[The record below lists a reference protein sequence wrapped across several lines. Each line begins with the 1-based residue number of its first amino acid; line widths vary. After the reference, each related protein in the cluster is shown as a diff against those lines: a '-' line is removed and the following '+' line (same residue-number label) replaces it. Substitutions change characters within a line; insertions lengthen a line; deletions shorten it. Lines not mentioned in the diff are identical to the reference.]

1 MSLTWKDV
9 GGTAITTGASNPG
22 EVNTEYTATFT
33 FTDNDVRAVYVDW
46 DDGESNKK
54 TESNYQWIES
64 TEPILTTTATHTY
77 NKQGTFLPVVQVINS
92 KGIASRYY
100 SNEASNTNITPHTTS
115 TLVSGVTINDIAA
128 TGIMRV
134 ENRTIKSGIDNSIF
148 EKEGPK
154 QIFVQVAPTMSAVEL
169 GYVGNIALE
178 LECIVARSTVSS
190 LLADGKMETGYSKSV
205 ETIQA
210 TISNAATQTDL
221 YPLTDVGT
229 AIERVLSVKYKN
241 PKLTGADA
249 TDYTKNA
256 ATNKLKIFIVGV
268 TTPPAGVGSI
278 LPITYVSTGS
288 PYKEVEDV
296 DRYITLDFSQSR
308 PSASNATNSYYFY
321 DDGKGWFGSEH
332 NRWALSAGKFTDAT
346 KQASALKSV
355 YYTYQPRT
363 DGIGGYTLPAANPTG
378 SSGEFTWPFGR
389 ADGATTT
396 RWVTNADT
404 VQRTNQFALDDYGR
418 FFDQYHL
425 VRNSMQPS
433 TGADYI
439 SSISG
444 NAVTL
449 ARITPTINFDT
460 PDKSCTFDG
469 MGFGVSGCYTKDYTA
484 QAFNNSG
491 TNADGLVSLSGA
503 NIADFMSWSGTAVE
517 HRREA
522 NEYLIALWDA
532 KTNQIFFEC
541 TPWWN
546 DDNTTTSGLKIGGV
560 SYLKVTDSGTNT
572 QTCEWVPLEFE
583 DGTKSSI
590 EYRNESDDEYQTIS
604 NSFTKSGIVSFDMPS
619 DWSSIQMQELY
630 GGKFNTAN
638 TASDSA
644 NAFTTAVFSVSCS
657 AAPTTKYTQY
667 GYNITFSAP
676 GDTIKDAMSVLGSS
690 EDVGAFKYMIQ
701 IVTHTNAAGSTPAT
715 DLKLQNLW
723 CAKLT
728 DDSEYGTGWDG
739 INGLY
744 GQFGIP
750 TGSNYELPSN
760 GDKFTILV
768 RRVNVYEVFPGASK
782 LYNKDDSGTDYQ
794 NPVDAGV
801 AAAFPNDYVFTTYS
815 SAGSTGKA
823 LKDAWNA
830 KSKYPLMI
838 TISGQTAA
846 TTHGGAATNVT
857 YYNPE
862 IWNVLDATEGFTSVV
877 KHEDDTAYNLNS
889 IPLTSDVSVG
899 RGSNFYQ
906 AITRKGKVFIS
917 KTGIQLEQI
926 GFNSKA
932 LGDESSSSAFDDHG
946 PSTMYGYLHMV
957 RKLQADAVR
966 IFWDE
971 KQKDGT
977 YVRFWGV
984 IKNVNETRQ
993 AGGPRAI
1000 VNYTFTM
1007 TVQEIALLSPAGE
1020 LMTDLFPLGGIEYE
1034 RSYS

>member
-1 MSLTWKDV
+1 M
-9 GGTAITTGASNPG
+9 
-22 EVNTEYTATFT
+22 
-33 FTDNDVRAVYVDW
+33 
-46 DDGESNKK
+46 
-54 TESNYQWIES
+54 
-64 TEPILTTTATHTY
+64 
-77 NKQGTFLPVVQVINS
+77 
-92 KGIASRYY
+92 
-100 SNEASNTNITPHTTS
+100 
-115 TLVSGVTINDIAA
+115 
-128 TGIMRV
+128 
-134 ENRTIKSGIDNSIF
+134 
-148 EKEGPK
+148 
-154 QIFVQVAPTMSAVEL
+154 
-169 GYVGNIALE
+169 
-178 LECIVARSTVSS
+178 
-190 LLADGKMETGYSKSV
+190 
-205 ETIQA
+205 
-210 TISNAATQTDL
+210 
-221 YPLTDVGT
+221 
-229 AIERVLSVKYKN
+229 
-241 PKLTGADA
+241 
-249 TDYTKNA
+249 
-256 ATNKLKIFIVGV
+256 
-268 TTPPAGVGSI
+268 
-278 LPITYVSTGS
+278 
-288 PYKEVEDV
+288 
-296 DRYITLDFSQSR
+296 
-308 PSASNATNSYYFY
+308 
-321 DDGKGWFGSEH
+321 
-332 NRWALSAGKFTDAT
+332 SAGKFTDAT
-346 KQASALKSV
+346 KQTSALKSV

-363 DGIGGYTLPAANPTG
+363 NGIGGYVLPALDAGNSETQPTG
-378 SSGEFTWPFGR
+378 STGEYTWPFGR
-389 ADGATTT
+389 ADGVTSTD
-396 RWVTNADT
+396 WVTNAAT
-404 VQRTNQFALDDYGR
+404 VQRTNQFALDDYGK

-444 NAVTL
+444 NAATL
-449 ARITPTINFDT
+449 VRITPTINFDS

-469 MGFGVSGCYTKDYTA
+469 MGFATSGCYTKDYTA

-491 TNADGLVSLSGA
+491 TNAGGLVSLSGA

-522 NEYLIALWDA
+522 NEYFIALWDA

-546 DDNTTTSGLKIGGV
+546 DDNTEFSGLKIGGV
-560 SYLKVTDSGTNT
+560 SYLKVTDSGTKT

-590 EYRNESDDEYQTIS
+590 EYRNDSDDEYQTIS

-630 GGKFNTAN
+630 GGKFTTTGSVPNTS
-638 TASDSA
+638 SDSA
-644 NAFTTAVFSVSCS
+644 NAFTTDVFTVTGNLTG
-657 AAPTTKYTQY
+657 PYTQY
-667 GYNITFSAP
+667 GYNLVFTGGAGIIS
-676 GDTIKDAMSVLGSS
+676 GAMDDLGTA

-701 IVTHTNAAGSTPAT
+701 IITQTDSGGTPRSTSKMT
-715 DLKLQNLW
+715 LQNLW

-728 DDSEYGTGWDG
+728 ANSEYATGWDG
-739 INGLY
+739 DSNLY
-744 GQFGIP
+744 AQFG
-750 TGSNYELPSN
+750 TASGSNYASPPA
-760 GDKFTILV
+760 GDIFTILV

-782 LYNKDDSGTDYQ
+782 LYNMTTGSYQ

-801 AAAFPNDYVFTTYS
+801 AAAFPNDYVFTTYAS
-815 SAGSTGKA
+815 GVGGA

-846 TTHGGAATNVT
+846 TTHSGAATNVT
-857 YYNPE
+857 YYSPE

-932 LGDESSSSAFDDHG
+932 LGDENSSTAFDDHG

-1007 TVQEIALLSPAGE
+1007 AVQEIALLSPAGY